1 MIKYTVPSPFQFSN
15 SPKRQLK
22 LPLES
27 KAIHHRVSTII
38 MNTSMDSR
46 LSGANL
52 SLYRYHGGIGNG
64 KNMNLSPRNLF
75 FAKIQTPVK

>member
-1 MIKYTVPSPFQFSN
+1 MVKYTMIPSPFQFSN

-52 SLYRYHGGIGNG
+52 SLYWYHGIGNG

-75 FAKIQTPVK
+75 FAKI